1 MEVVNSRTI
10 IHPADLER
18 SLEFYGAQ
26 LGLAVAR
33 EFGAGAFRGVVYFLG
48 GGFIELSGHRDPP
61 SSAPPAVPPIALW
74 LQVRDIEAAMADLAG
89 RGVPALRPPRLEP
102 WGLIEAWIEDPDGLR
117 IHLVEIPEDH
127 PIRRDVRDL
136 PGGSAPSGADGGT

>member
-10 IHPADLER
+10 IHPTDLDR

-33 EFGAGAFRGVVYFLG
+33 EFGSGAFRGVVYFLG
-48 GGFIELSGHRDPP
+48 GGFIEVSGQRGEAAT
-61 SSAPPAVPPIALW
+61 APGADEIPPIALW
-74 LQVRDIEAAMADLAG
+74 LQVRDIDSAVTELSA
-89 RGVPALRPPRLEP
+89 RGVPIVRSPRLEP
-102 WGLIEAWIEDPDGLR
+102 WGLVEAWIEDPDGLR

-136 PGGSAPSGADGGT
+136 RPG

>member
-10 IHPADLER
+10 IHPADLDR
-18 SLEFYGAQ
+18 SLEFYGSR

-33 EFGAGAFRGVVYFLG
+33 EFGSGPFRGVVFFLG
-48 GGFIELSGHRDPP
+48 GGFIEVSGHSDAA
-61 SSAPPAVPPIALW
+61 APVPTGAPPIALW
-74 LQVRDIEAAMADLAG
+74 LQVRDAQATVAELAE
-89 RGVPALRPPRLEP
+89 RGVPILRSPQLEP

-136 PGGSAPSGADGGT
+136 PAD